1 MVFAPNRCDNQ
12 LQRLGSAGTSR
23 GERVNIRRGLAAGA
37 VISTAVAAAVV
48 MESDEPAHA
57 VAPPP
62 DGTYTVNIAGAAG
75 ATWTITAL
83 CDQVNGSRYYKDYDN
98 PEIMADFCALN
109 VVSATPYAATNRD
122 QRLQNFSGRARLSG
136 GLWTFQVKKSEGASC
151 PGGSYGESADTYAF
165 DNTTFAGTH
174 TVLHDAV
181 CGLQPDMKKEPFSLQ
196 LIGPPPSPIER
207 YPLQCNDLA
216 MCF

>member
-1 MVFAPNRCDNQ
+1 MK
-12 LQRLGSAGTSR
+12 
-23 GERVNIRRGLAAGA
+23 IRRGLAAGA

-48 MESDEPAHA
+48 FESGEPAHA

-62 DGTYTVNIAGAAG
+62 DGTYTAHIPGAVG
-75 ATWTITAL
+75 SNWTITAL

-98 PEIMADFCALN
+98 PDIMADFCALN
-109 VVSATPYAATNRD
+109 VVSATSYAPITRD
-122 QRLQNFSGRARLSG
+122 DRLQNFSGRARLSG
-136 GLWTFQVKKSEGASC
+136 GLWTFQVKKSEGLAC
-151 PGGSYGESADTYAF
+151 PGGSFAETNETYAF
-165 DNTTFAGTH
+165 DNGTFAGTH
-174 TVLHDAV
+174 TVLTTAT